1 MITQIVTLFSLNSG
15 TSNENF
21 EAPKYFLERSFQKE
35 EYQKKK
41 KKKKKNEIFQK
52 NTAFQP
58 FPTLNTV
65 AKSNPVTTTSRE
77 HLELVMLKPPRMT
90 HLKISINKN
99 PFLDLLKLTHDI
111 TTQTPLS
118 QFFLI
123 LNEK

>member
-1 MITQIVTLFSLNSG
+1 MRILKHPNTSWKYLFKRKN
-15 TSNENF
+15 T
-21 EAPKYFLERSFQKE
+21 
-35 EYQKKK
+35 KKK
-41 KKKKKNEIFQK
+41 PKKKRNFSKKHCV
-52 NTAFQP
+52 
-58 FPTLNTV
+58 PTLNTV
-65 AKSNPVTTTSRE
+65 AKSNPVTKTSRK

>member
-41 KKKKKNEIFQK
+41 KTRNFSKKHCV
-52 NTAFQP
+52 
-58 FPTLNTV
+58 PTLNTV